1 MTFRQYSKEIGWIE
15 NEEYYTTARE
25 IVNQIM
31 CNIRDLLI
39 STEKYFMQFL
49 EYLVGSTIHPDTLTE
64 AKIKKTRKIQRKL
77 VNVPDS
83 QLKSYLESKKK

>member
-1 MTFRQYSKEIGWIE
+1 
-15 NEEYYTTARE
+15 
-25 IVNQIM
+25 M

-39 STEKYFMQFL
+39 STEKYFLQFL

-64 AKIKKTRKIQRKL
+64 ATIKKTRRIQRKL